1 MGVGGK
7 TANLRLVRATEA
19 PLEAAEVDP
28 SDLDGLFRRFAP
40 YVARIGAR
48 ILGREGDL
56 DDLVQDV
63 FLDGI
68 RGLGALRDPA
78 AVRGWLATVTV
89 RHARR
94 RLRARRLWALLGA
107 DRPIDADT
115 LLAPGSSPEDRA
127 QLVAVYRT
135 LDELAA
141 DARIAWVMHEV
152 EGHALEEVASIC
164 GFSRATAHRRIQEAR
179 AAIDEVIRGS

>member
-1 MGVGGK
+1 VGGGS
-7 TANLRLVRATEA
+7 ANLRLVR
-19 PLEAAEVDP
+19 PAEERPREDAQVDP
-28 SDLDGLFRRFAP
+28 SDLDALFRRFAP

-63 FLDGI
+63 FLDGV
-68 RGLGALRDPA
+68 RGLRALRDPA

-94 RLRARRLWALLGA
+94 RLRTRRLWALLGA
-107 DRPIDADT
+107 DHPIDADT
-115 LLAPGSSPEDRA
+115 LLAPGASPEDRA
-127 QLVAVYRT
+127 QLVAVYRA
-135 LDELAA
+135 LDDLAA
-141 DARIAWVMHEV
+141 DARIAWVLHAV
-152 EGHALEEVASIC
+152 EGQSLDEVASAC

-179 AAIDEVIRGS
+179 AAIDEVLRDA